1 MNKINISN
9 APAYTSPNSMT
20 LICTEKPD
28 GSTNLATL
36 AFWAFA
42 STNPGKIMFS
52 LNKGA
57 YSLELLAEKKEVVLA
72 IPGVELT
79 GALIGCGTCS
89 GRDTDKAAKV
99 GLTMQ
104 EVEGTNIKAPVPCKL
119 LIHATVAQTMD
130 ADDHVVHLCDV
141 KGVYGDEDVNAV
153 FGWKGYAE
161 FAAAQQNSQICRSI
175 QRLHRNCWPSPRP
188 YVTSA

>member
-52 LNKGA
+52 LNKGTILYKELSYMLYFGSQVEA
-57 YSLELLAEKKEVVLA
+57 YFYLAFFLGK
-72 IPGVELT
+72 
-79 GALIGCGTCS
+79 
-89 GRDTDKAAKV
+89 
-99 GLTMQ
+99 
-104 EVEGTNIKAPVPCKL
+104 
-119 LIHATVAQTMD
+119 
-130 ADDHVVHLCDV
+130 
-141 KGVYGDEDVNAV
+141 
-153 FGWKGYAE
+153 
-161 FAAAQQNSQICRSI
+161 
-175 QRLHRNCWPSPRP
+175 
-188 YVTSA
+188 

>member
-1 MNKINISN
+1 MNKINIGN

-57 YSLELLAEKKEVVLA
+57 YSLELLAE
-72 IPGVELT
+72 
-79 GALIGCGTCS
+79 
-89 GRDTDKAAKV
+89 
-99 GLTMQ
+99 
-104 EVEGTNIKAPVPCKL
+104 N
-119 LIHATVAQTMD
+119 
-130 ADDHVVHLCDV
+130 
-141 KGVYGDEDVNAV
+141 
-153 FGWKGYAE
+153 W
-161 FAAAQQNSQICRSI
+161 
-175 QRLHRNCWPSPRP
+175 NCWLRRKKLFSLFPELN
-188 YVTSA
+188 

>member
-57 YSLELLAEKKEVVLA
+57 YSLELLAEKKEIVLA

-141 KGVYGDEDVNAV
+141 KGVYGDEDVDAV

-161 FAAAQQNSQICRSI
+161 FATAQQKEERTR
-175 QRLHRNCWPSPRP
+175 RL
-188 YVTSA
+188 SADSRLAV

>member
-9 APAYTSPNSMT
+9 ALAYTSPNSMT

-42 STNPGKIMFS
+42 STDPGKIMFS

-72 IPGVELT
+72 VPGAPLT

-89 GRDTDKAAKV
+89 GRDTDKAAQV

-141 KGVYGDEDVNAV
+141 KGVYGNEDVDAV

-161 FAAAQQNSQICRSI
+161 FAAAQQKCERTR
-175 QRLHRNCWPSPRP
+175 RL
-188 YVTSA
+188 SADSRLAV

>member
-57 YSLELLAEKKEVVLA
+57 YSLELLAEKKEIVLA

-141 KGVYGDEDVNAV
+141 KGVYGDEDVDAV

-161 FAAAQQNSQICRSI
+161 FAAAQQKCERTR
-175 QRLHRNCWPSPRP
+175 RLSGDSRLS
-188 YVTSA
+188 V

>member
-1 MNKINISN
+1 MKKIDISN

-20 LICTEKPD
+20 LLCTEKPD

-57 YSLELLAEKKEVVLA
+57 YSLELLTEKKEVILA

-79 GALIGCGTCS
+79 SALIGCGTCS
-89 GRDTDKAAKV
+89 GRDTDK
-99 GLTMQ
+99 G
-104 EVEGTNIKAPVPCKL
+104 
-119 LIHATVAQTMD
+119 
-130 ADDHVVHLCDV
+130 
-141 KGVYGDEDVNAV
+141 
-153 FGWKGYAE
+153 F
-161 FAAAQQNSQICRSI
+161 
-175 QRLHRNCWPSPRP
+175 
-188 YVTSA
+188 

>member
-1 MNKINISN
+1 MKKIDISN

-20 LICTEKPD
+20 LLCTEKPD

-52 LNKGA
+52 LNKRA
-57 YSLELLAEKKEVVLA
+57 YSLELLAEKKEVILA

-79 GALIGCGTCS
+79 SALIGCGTCS
-89 GRDTDKAAKV
+89 GRDTDKASKV

-119 LIHATVAQTMD
+119 LIHATVARTIM
-130 ADDHVVHLCDV
+130 L
-141 KGVYGDEDVNAV
+141 
-153 FGWKGYAE
+153 
-161 FAAAQQNSQICRSI
+161 S
-175 QRLHRNCWPSPRP
+175 
-188 YVTSA
+188 TSAMSRVFTAMKMWMLYLAGKVTLNLRLRSRNKKRQGGCLRMVALRFEVAI

>member
-72 IPGVELT
+72 IPGAPLT

-119 LIHATVAQTMD
+119 LIHATVVPRRWMRTIMLSTSVMSRAFTAMKMWMLYL
-130 ADDHVVHLCDV
+130 AGKVTLNLRLRSRNE
-141 KGVYGDEDVNAV
+141 KGQG
-153 FGWKGYAE
+153 GCLWI
-161 FAAAQQNSQICRSI
+161 AALQFE
-175 QRLHRNCWPSPRP
+175 
-188 YVTSA
+188 VTI

>member
-141 KGVYGDEDVNAV
+141 KGVYGDEDVDAV
-153 FGWKGYAE
+153 FGWKGTLNLRLRSRNKKGQGGCLRI
-161 FAAAQQNSQICRSI
+161 AALRFEVAI
-175 QRLHRNCWPSPRP
+175 
-188 YVTSA
+188 

>member
-1 MNKINISN
+1 MRFIYKSCSWLTKLAFYLQTVHLILQTCISLTIVAIHFSN
-9 APAYTSPNSMT
+9 VASHFT
-20 LICTEKPD
+20 IKR
-28 GSTNLATL
+28 TNLATL

-52 LNKGA
+52 LKKGA
-57 YSLELLAEKKEVVLA
+57 YSLELLAEKKEAVLA

-89 GRDTDKAAKV
+89 GRDTDKAAQV

-141 KGVYGDEDVNAV
+141 KGVYGDEDVDAV

-161 FAAAQQNSQICRSI
+161 FAAAQQK
-175 QRLHRNCWPSPRP
+175 
-188 YVTSA
+188 

>member
-1 MNKINISN
+1 MNKINIGN

-72 IPGVELT
+72 IPGAPLT
-79 GALIGCGTCS
+79 GALIGCGT
-89 GRDTDKAAKV
+89 
-99 GLTMQ
+99 
-104 EVEGTNIKAPVPCKL
+104 APDVIRIRL
-119 LIHATVAQTMD
+119 L
-130 ADDHVVHLCDV
+130 
-141 KGVYGDEDVNAV
+141 
-153 FGWKGYAE
+153 
-161 FAAAQQNSQICRSI
+161 RS
-175 QRLHRNCWPSPRP
+175 
-188 YVTSA
+188 V

>member
-1 MNKINISN
+1 M
-9 APAYTSPNSMT
+9 
-20 LICTEKPD
+20 
-28 GSTNLATL
+28 
-36 AFWAFA
+36 
-42 STNPGKIMFS
+42 
-52 LNKGA
+52 
-57 YSLELLAEKKEVVLA
+57 ELLAEKKEVVLA

-130 ADDHVVHLCDV
+130 ADDHVVHLCDI
-141 KGVYGDEDVNAV
+141 KGVYGDEDVDAV

-161 FAAAQQNSQICRSI
+161 FAAAQQK
-175 QRLHRNCWPSPRP
+175 
-188 YVTSA
+188 

>member
-57 YSLELLAEKKEVVLA
+57 
-72 IPGVELT
+72 
-79 GALIGCGTCS
+79 
-89 GRDTDKAAKV
+89 
-99 GLTMQ
+99 
-104 EVEGTNIKAPVPCKL
+104 
-119 LIHATVAQTMD
+119 
-130 ADDHVVHLCDV
+130 
-141 KGVYGDEDVNAV
+141 
-153 FGWKGYAE
+153 
-161 FAAAQQNSQICRSI
+161 
-175 QRLHRNCWPSPRP
+175 
-188 YVTSA
+188 

>member
-1 MNKINISN
+1 MNKITVGNI
-9 APAYTSPNSMT
+9 PAFTSPNSMV
-20 LICTEKPD
+20 LVCTEKPD
-28 GSTNLATL
+28 GSTNMCTL
-36 AFWAFA
+36 AWWTIA

-57 YSLELLAEKKEVVLA
+57 YTLELLAEKKEVVIA
-72 IPGVELT
+72 VPGVELT

-104 EVEGTNIKAPVPCKL
+104 DIEGTNIKAPVPCKM

-141 KGVYGDEDVNAV
+141 KGVYGDEIDAV
-153 FGWKGYAE
+153 YGWKGYAE
-161 FAAAQQNSQICRSI
+161 FAAAQQK
-175 QRLHRNCWPSPRP
+175 
-188 YVTSA
+188 

>member
-72 IPGVELT
+72 IPHSCDCCPDD
-79 GALIGCGTCS
+79 GCG
-89 GRDTDKAAKV
+89 
-99 GLTMQ
+99 
-104 EVEGTNIKAPVPCKL
+104 
-119 LIHATVAQTMD
+119 
-130 ADDHVVHLCDV
+130 
-141 KGVYGDEDVNAV
+141 
-153 FGWKGYAE
+153 
-161 FAAAQQNSQICRSI
+161 RSCCPPLRC
-175 QRLHRNCWPSPRP
+175 QGCLRR
-188 YVTSA
+188 

>member
-141 KGVYGDEDVNAV
+141 KGVYGDEDVDAV

-161 FAAAQQNSQICRSI
+161 FAAAQQKWERTR
-175 QRLHRNCWPSPRP
+175 RL
-188 YVTSA
+188 SADSCLMV

>member
-1 MNKINISN
+1 MNKINIGN

-57 YSLELLAEKKEVVLA
+57 YSLELLAEKKEAVLA

-89 GRDTDKAAKV
+89 GRDTDKAAQV

-104 EVEGTNIKAPVPCKL
+104 EVRAQISRL
-119 LIHATVAQTMD
+119 LFLASCTFM
-130 ADDHVVHLCDV
+130 
-141 KGVYGDEDVNAV
+141 
-153 FGWKGYAE
+153 
-161 FAAAQQNSQICRSI
+161 
-175 QRLHRNCWPSPRP
+175 RLLPRRWMRTIMLS
-188 YVTSA
+188 TSAMSRVFTAMKMWMLYLAGKVTLNLRLRSRNEKGQGGCLWIAALQFEVTI

>member
-1 MNKINISN
+1 MNKINIGN
-9 APAYTSPNSMT
+9 ASAYTSPNSMT

-57 YSLELLAEKKEVVLA
+57 YSLELLAEKKEAVLA

-89 GRDTDKAAKV
+89 GRDTDKAAQV

-141 KGVYGDEDVNAV
+141 KGVYGDEDVDAV

-161 FAAAQQNSQICRSI
+161 FAAAQQK
-175 QRLHRNCWPSPRP
+175 
-188 YVTSA
+188 

>member
-28 GSTNLATL
+28 GSTNFATL

-104 EVEGTNIKAPVPCKL
+104 EVERDTDKAAKVGLTMQEVEGTNIKAPVPCKL

-141 KGVYGDEDVNAV
+141 KSAYGDEDVDAV

-161 FAAAQQNSQICRSI
+161 FATAQQK
-175 QRLHRNCWPSPRP
+175 
-188 YVTSA
+188 

>member
-1 MNKINISN
+1 MNIINISN

-28 GSTNLATL
+28 GSTNFATL

-42 STNPGKIMFS
+42 STNPGKIM
-52 LNKGA
+52 
-57 YSLELLAEKKEVVLA
+57 
-72 IPGVELT
+72 
-79 GALIGCGTCS
+79 GCGTCS

-141 KGVYGDEDVNAV
+141 KGVYGDEDVDAV

-161 FAAAQQNSQICRSI
+161 FAAAQQK
-175 QRLHRNCWPSPRP
+175 
-188 YVTSA
+188 